1 MSTISSSIN
10 RRQFI
15 IGATVAAGAAKAV
28 AKPVPKAAT
37 DLGKAVGELPP
48 GRYDAHTHVYLAS
61 RPNGEVR
68 PDALWKVFSEGR
80 LTGGCVFSEDPNRFY
95 WKTRTPETEHNAE
108 RAIDN
113 VIKWCSKSPTLYPF
127 YWIDPWDP
135 RALEYVDLAVS
146 KGIYGFKVISSRGYP
161 CDDTTMKVYRR
172 IAEANKPLTFHSGIL
187 WDGQATSEFFRP
199 VFFEKLMNVPHLR
212 FCLAHV
218 SWPWIDECI
227 ATYGKLYAAA
237 HWGYRSDPI
246 GEMFIDTTRGTP
258 EIYRREA
265 LTKLYTVGYDFNEH
279 LMFGTD
285 MFFNGATAEQ
295 PIGHMSRDDAIFDE
309 LKLDEAKRDS
319 YYRKALQRFLFGG
332 T

>member
-1 MSTISSSIN
+1 MS
-10 RRQFI
+10 
-15 IGATVAAGAAKAV
+15 
-28 AKPVPKAAT
+28 AAT
-37 DLGKAVGELPP
+37 PATATPASRGQANLGKAIGELPA
-48 GRYDAHTHVYLAS
+48 GRYDAHIHVYRAAT
-61 RPNGEVR
+61 PHGEVK
-68 PDALWKVFSEGR
+68 PDALAKLIADGH
-80 LTGGCVFSEDPNRFY
+80 LAGGCIFSEDPNRFY
-95 WKTRTPETEHNAE
+95 WKNRRPETEHNAE
-108 RAIDN
+108 QAIDN
-113 VIKWCSKSPTLYPF
+113 VIKWCSRSPTLYPF

-146 KGIYGFKVISSRGYP
+146 KGIFGFKVISSRSYP
-161 CDDTTMKVYRR
+161 CDETTMKVYRR
-172 IAEANKPLTFHSGIL
+172 IAEADKPVTFHSGIL

-237 HWGYRSDPI
+237 HWGYRSDPV

-279 LMFGTD
+279 LMFGSD
-285 MFFNGATAEQ
+285 MFVGVASPQQ
-295 PIGHMSRDDAIFDE
+295 PIAHMEKDDAIFDE
-309 LKLDEAKRDS
+309 LKLDGKQRDS

-332 T
+332 K